1 MALERI
7 RSWIQDWT
15 EDEVSWTLVLQIILL
30 TIALGFFLM
39 LFGAV
44 LMSYST
50 RKYEAMTKFYEASR
64 SVEQIRAEI
73 SAEMFEEM
81 TKDRDFV
88 DGLYHGNFAEGL
100 YHGNEAGLKWGVRK
114 AVRDDQEVTEH

>member
-7 RSWIQDWT
+7 RSWIQAWTWT
-15 EDEVSWTLVLQIILL
+15 EEEEVSWTLVLQIILL

-50 RKYEAMTKFYEASR
+50 RKYEAMTKFWEASR
-64 SVEQIRAEI
+64 PIDRIRAEI
-73 SAEMFEEM
+73 SADMFEAL

-88 DGLYHGNFAEGL
+88 DGLFNGDFVEGL
-100 YHGNEAGLKWGVRK
+100 YHGDEDGVK
-114 AVRDDQEVTEH
+114 SG

>member
-1 MALERI
+1 M
-7 RSWIQDWT
+7 
-15 EDEVSWTLVLQIILL
+15 SWTLVLQIILL

-64 SVEQIRAEI
+64 PVDRIRAEI
-73 SAEMFEEM
+73 SAEMFEAL

-88 DGLYHGNFAEGL
+88 DGLFNGDFVEGL
-100 YHGNEAGLKWGVRK
+100 FHGDEDGLKS
-114 AVRDDQEVTEH
+114 D

>member
-7 RSWIQDWT
+7 RSWIQAWTWT

-88 DGLYHGNFAEGL
+88 GGLFRGDEDS
-100 YHGNEAGLKWGVRK
+100 LKSG
-114 AVRDDQEVTEH
+114 

>member
-1 MALERI
+1 M
-7 RSWIQDWT
+7 
-15 EDEVSWTLVLQIILL
+15 SWTLVLQIILL

-64 SVEQIRAEI
+64 SLNAIRADVI
-73 SAEMFEEM
+73 ADMYEEM
-81 TKDRDFV
+81 TKDRDFLG
-88 DGLYHGNFAEGL
+88 DLFRGDEDS
-100 YHGNEAGLKWGVRK
+100 LKSG
-114 AVRDDQEVTEH
+114 

>member
-7 RSWIQDWT
+7 RSWIQAWTWT

-39 LFGAV
+39 VFGAV

-64 SVEQIRAEI
+64 SVDAIRVDVIAD
-73 SAEMFEEM
+73 MYEEM
-81 TKDRDFV
+81 TKDRNFLG
-88 DGLYHGNFAEGL
+88 GLFRGDEDS
-100 YHGNEAGLKWGVRK
+100 LKSG
-114 AVRDDQEVTEH
+114 